1 MYRNKNELLIRST
14 GCHFVRLVLKIYI
27 IIDIYFLN
35 RERMH
40 LACVCVCER
49 EYVHVWVLA

>member
-40 LACVCVCER
+40 LACVCVCVS